1 MESFNF
7 YKVTEIEEIEDRRR
21 AIEKQTKKNTAFAV
35 LDKIEFKRVIMNIG
49 GRLVNADPA
58 KQYGARFVTAD
69 RKKMFYPAHFDID
82 GDRFTLSM
90 NIMCSNGEAPI
101 ATGEY
106 FLVIF
111 EKYKDHRKEMG
122 YKPTKTSETVKR
134 SGVVYKLTYDEKGNT
149 TAKKALT
156 RELSCYI
163 DPELGGMCTDTEANP
178 WNFKLRRGANNL
190 FYAESRIDMDTAEY
204 YLMVEY
210 KEPAKPLGFIGRQ
223 KKYWGG
229 KVSNMKKDLNAL
241 NLWGFTHLFKFF
253 CKTAKRNGDI
263 ILFASGSRAEIGGNE
278 EFIYKRMLERGL
290 DKKYKFRFDFKA
302 SINQSRPAW
311 KMVRFAYYLAT
322 SDIILIDDYY
332 PEIYKVDYPK
342 TTKILQV
349 WHACGAFKSLGFER
363 LGKPG
368 AAVQYARA

>member
-1 MESFNF
+1 
-7 YKVTEIEEIEDRRR
+7 
-21 AIEKQTKKNTAFAV
+21 
-35 LDKIEFKRVIMNIG
+35 
-49 GRLVNADPA
+49 
-58 KQYGARFVTAD
+58 
-69 RKKMFYPAHFDID
+69 
-82 GDRFTLSM
+82 
-90 NIMCSNGEAPI
+90 
-101 ATGEY
+101 
-106 FLVIF
+106 
-111 EKYKDHRKEMG
+111 
-122 YKPTKTSETVKR
+122 
-134 SGVVYKLTYDEKGNT
+134 
-149 TAKKALT
+149 
-156 RELSCYI
+156 
-163 DPELGGMCTDTEANP
+163 
-178 WNFKLRRGANNL
+178 
-190 FYAESRIDMDTAEY
+190 MDTAEY

-332 PEIYKVDYPK
+332 PEIYKVDYTK

-349 WHACGAFKSLGFER
+349 WHACGAFK
-363 LGKPG
+363 
-368 AAVQYARA
+368 

>member
-111 EKYKDHRKEMG
+111 EKYKDHRK
-122 YKPTKTSETVKR
+122 
-134 SGVVYKLTYDEKGNT
+134 
-149 TAKKALT
+149 
-156 RELSCYI
+156 
-163 DPELGGMCTDTEANP
+163 
-178 WNFKLRRGANNL
+178 
-190 FYAESRIDMDTAEY
+190 
-204 YLMVEY
+204 
-210 KEPAKPLGFIGRQ
+210 
-223 KKYWGG
+223 
-229 KVSNMKKDLNAL
+229 
-241 NLWGFTHLFKFF
+241 
-253 CKTAKRNGDI
+253 
-263 ILFASGSRAEIGGNE
+263 
-278 EFIYKRMLERGL
+278 
-290 DKKYKFRFDFKA
+290 
-302 SINQSRPAW
+302 
-311 KMVRFAYYLAT
+311 
-322 SDIILIDDYY
+322 
-332 PEIYKVDYPK
+332 
-342 TTKILQV
+342 
-349 WHACGAFKSLGFER
+349 
-363 LGKPG
+363 
-368 AAVQYARA
+368 